1 MTTPERFLIVGGGG
15 REAALALM
23 LERDTELHAVVSHA
37 NPTIVDAVERTG
49 GKCQVGNP
57 NDPQAVAQFA
67 REQAIDYA
75 FVSADAPLE
84 AGVVDALLDAG
95 IKTAGATRE
104 ASRIEWDKVYSIDLV
119 QSVCPEFTPHY
130 ETVVDASGLVSAL
143 NGFRERDMAVVV
155 KPQGLTGG
163 KGVKVMPIHL
173 PTYDDCKEY
182 AEHLLSSRPGESV
195 LLVEK
200 LEGIEFTIM
209 GFTDGE
215 SLVMSPA
222 SYDYPFRLEGDL
234 GPGTGGMGCFT
245 AAGGK
250 KLPFM
255 SDLDWQ
261 QCETVMRRTIERLHE
276 MGTDFNGVINGGFFK
291 TRNGIRFM
299 EFNGRFGDPEGL
311 NITSIMQGSLADV
324 IRDICHRRLTE
335 DSVPFISQAS
345 VVKYLVAREYPEES
359 STATDFSVDEAGIR
373 DMGIQVF
380 YGACER
386 TGNGGYRTLK
396 KSRVMALGATAD
408 SIEAASDLVNRAVSE
423 HVKGDLDFRADIGS
437 RDDLLKLDKM
447 NKALLLQ

>member
-23 LERDTELHAVVSHA
+23 LERDTELHAVISHA
-37 NPTIVDAVERTG
+37 NPGIVDAVQRSG
-49 GKCQVGNP
+49 GSYMVGNP
-57 NDPQAVAQFA
+57 NDPQTVARFA
-67 REQAIDYA
+67 REQSIDYA
-75 FVSADAPLE
+75 FVSADAPLA

-104 ASRIEWDKVYSIDLV
+104 ASRIEWDKIHSINLV

-130 ETVVDASGLVSAL
+130 ETVVDAVGLAAAL
-143 NGFRERDMAVVV
+143 DGFRERDLAVVV

-173 PTYDDCKEY
+173 PSYDDCRDY
-182 AEHLLSSRPGESV
+182 AEQLLSGRSGESV

-215 SLVMSPA
+215 NLVMAPA
-222 SYDYPFRLEGDL
+222 TYDYPFRLAGDL

-261 QCETVMRRTIERLHE
+261 QCETLMRRTIDRLHE
-276 MGTDFNGVINGGFFK
+276 TGTEFNGVLNGGFFK
-291 TRNGIRFM
+291 TRDGIRFM

-311 NITSIMQGSLADV
+311 NITSIMQGSLARL
-324 IRDICHRRLTE
+324 IRDLCHRQLTE
-335 DSVPFISQAS
+335 ESVPFTNQVS
-345 VVKYLVAREYPEES
+345 VVKYLVAREYPEAS
-359 STATDFSVDEAGIR
+359 PAAIDFSLDEAGIR
-373 DMGIQVF
+373 DLGVQIF
-380 YGACER
+380 YGACEK
-386 TGNGGYRTLK
+386 TGKSSYRTLK
-396 KSRVMALGATAD
+396 KSRVLALGATAD
-408 SIEAASDLVNRAVSE
+408 SIEAASDRVNQAITE
-423 HVKGDLDFRADIGS
+423 HVKGDLEFRADIGS
-437 RDDLLKLDKM
+437 REDLLKLDKT
-447 NKALLLQ
+447 NKAL